1 MTAYKLKNSPIDAH
15 RLNKQIKEI
24 LDNSK
29 SDREMAILAYEYF
42 KAMVDENTLD
52 VVAKN
57 CMVEC
62 LKLAQTARNNS
73 VKMAET
79 LYKMLF
85 TLSKGD
91 ANQGSVNLFNMLEA
105 EKEKRLDG

>member
-1 MTAYKLKNSPIDAH
+1 MTTYKLKNSPIDAN

-29 SDREMAILAYEYF
+29 SDRDMAIAAYNYF
-42 KAMVDENTLD
+42 KEMVDENDSD
-52 VVAKN
+52 VAAKN

-79 LYKMLF
+79 LYKMLYS
-85 TLSKGD
+85 LDKKG
-91 ANQGSVNLFNMLEA
+91 ATQGSVNLFDMLETG
-105 EKEKRLDG
+105 KEKRLNG